1 MLKAVVFDL
10 DNTLVNF
17 WQFKTASSKEAARA
31 MVGAGLEMSEG
42 ACERLIFKIY
52 EMHGVEYQL
61 TFTEL
66 LKPFKLPNGQMV
78 RIRNAGITAYLRKKE
93 QVLKPYPGIVGVLEK
108 LKERGYI
115 LGVLTDAPGVQAEQR
130 LKFTGL
136 QDYFDFVGTFYD
148 TNVYKPGAEPFKN
161 ILKKMGV
168 EDAREALMVGD
179 NVYRDILG
187 AKRVGMRTCLAKYD
201 PYFENKGAE
210 PDFVADS
217 PAEILEIVDRID

>member
-1 MLKAVVFDL
+1 
-10 DNTLVNF
+10 VN
-17 WQFKTASSKEAARA
+17 
-31 MVGAGLEMSEG
+31 AGLNMSED

-66 LKPFKLPNGQMV
+66 LKPFRLPKPEMV

-93 QVLKPYPGIVGVLEK
+93 HVLKPYPGIVGVLDKLREK
-108 LKERGYI
+108 GYK
-115 LGVLTDAPGVQAEQR
+115 LGVLTDAPGMQAEQR
-130 LKFTGL
+130 LRFTGL
-136 QDYFDFVGTFYD
+136 QDYFEFVGTFHD

-187 AKRVGMRTCLAKYD
+187 AKRLGMRTCLAKYD
-201 PYFENKGAE
+201 PFFENKGAE
-210 PDFVADS
+210 PDFVADT
-217 PAEILEIVDRID
+217 PVDIIKVVEMTEDGE